1 MIFFLNHSATASLK
15 KSGGQTIGEK
25 NGKSN
30 LFYDFN
36 NLGWAT
42 ETGDGGAVCFIL

>member
-1 MIFFLNHSATASLK
+1 MIFFLNHGITARLK
-15 KSGGQTIGEK
+15 KSEGQTIREK

-42 ETGDGGAVCFIL
+42 ETGNGGAVWFIL